1 MSVRQDPW
9 LPLKLVLMSVGTF
22 TFAFFLMPPLYDAF
36 CEITG
41 VGGRT
46 NEAPVALSEQQGE
59 SRTVTIQFTT
69 SVNEYAPYAFEAEVT
84 SMDVEIGKIYDA
96 NFIATNLTDMPR
108 VAQAIPSVYPNKAGV
123 HLKKTECFCF
133 NNQPFEGLEAKE
145 MPLRFMIDRDL
156 PSYIDTITLD
166 YTFFNIDA
174 TANNS
179 L

>member
-1 MSVRQDPW
+1 MSYKKDPW
-9 LPLKLVLMSVGTF
+9 LPLKLLVMSASTF

-46 NEAPVALSEQQGE
+46 NEAPVALQEQEGI
-59 SRTVTIQFTT
+59 SRVVTIQFTT
-69 SVNEYAPYAFEAEVT
+69 SVNEYAPYEFEAAVT
-84 SMDVEIGKIYDA
+84 SMQVEVGKIYDA
-96 NFIATNLTDMPR
+96 NFIARNLTEQHR
-108 VAQAIPSVYPNKAGV
+108 VAQAIPSVYPNKAGI

-133 NNQPFEGLEAKE
+133 NNQPFEGLEAKD

-174 TANNS
+174 TAGIS
-179 L
+179 P